1 MICVGQIGA
10 PHGVHGAV
18 RLFSFTQDPT
28 AVTAYGPV
36 QTEDGQEF
44 EITALRPGKNYFIAR
59 LSGVNDR
66 DAAARLTNQRLYV
79 PRERLPPTEDADTFY
94 HADLIGLAAETADGA
109 PLGKVTAIYNHG
121 AGDLI
126 EITREGG
133 ERKVILVPFTHRTV
147 PNVDLAGG
155 RIIVEPLIESE

>member
-44 EITALRPGKNYFIAR
+44 EIAALRPGKGYFVAQ

-109 PLGKVTAIYNHG
+109 LLGKVTAIYNHG

-126 EITREGG
+126 EITRDG
-133 ERKVILVPFTHRTV
+133 KVTLVPFTHRTV
-147 PNVDLAGG
+147 PSVDLARG

>member
-28 AVTAYGPV
+28 AVTSYGRV
-36 QTEDGQEF
+36 QTDDGQEF
-44 EITALRPGKNYFIAR
+44 EITALRPGKGYFIAR

-66 DAAARLTNQRLYV
+66 DEAAQLTNQRLYV

-126 EITREGG
+126 EITRDG
-133 ERKVILVPFTHRTV
+133 KVTLVPFTLRTV

-155 RIIVEPLIESE
+155 RIIVEPLIESD

>member
-28 AVTAYGPV
+28 AVTSYGRV
-36 QTEDGQEF
+36 QTDDGQEL
-44 EITALRPGKNYFIAR
+44 EITALRPGKGYFIAR

-66 DAAARLTNQRLYV
+66 DEAARLTNQRLYV
-79 PRERLPPTEDADTFY
+79 PRERLPPTEDTDTFY

-126 EITREGG
+126 EITRDG
-133 ERKVILVPFTHRTV
+133 KVTLVPFTHRTV

-155 RIIVEPLIESE
+155 RIIVEPLIESD